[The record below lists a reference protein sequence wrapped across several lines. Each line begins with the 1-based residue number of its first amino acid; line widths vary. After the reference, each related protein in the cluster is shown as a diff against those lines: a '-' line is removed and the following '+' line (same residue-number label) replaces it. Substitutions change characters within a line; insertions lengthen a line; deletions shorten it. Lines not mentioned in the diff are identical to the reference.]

1 MTRNRGKK
9 ALYEVMSKARVKPD
23 RGKIIEHSQPTKPVD
38 NAPLAGRK
46 TTGHLTAES
55 AGIPKSATKWWR
67 KPRIVQ
73 LNAGRIEFSMPYQI
87 AVVLLLVFIFLILVS
102 YRLGQSSQPAGR
114 RQVGRPDTEM
124 QGIRQ
129 PEPATQQMD
138 NTRPIERAISDV
150 SPPSAP
156 PESVKAKTE
165 VAEPVEPMGNNVI
178 VLVEFDRLA
187 DLSPV
192 QAYFSEHGIELEIVP
207 EGGRYF
213 LQTKQL
219 YDNPATPGTDG
230 YKAKQRIAE
239 VGKGYKAP
247 AGYEPFAP
255 HYFSDAYGKK
265 VK

>member
-9 ALYEVMSKARVKPD
+9 ALYEVMSKARVKHD
-23 RGKIIEHSQPTKPVD
+23 RGKIVEHSQPIKPVD
-38 NAPLAGRK
+38 NAYLAGLK
-46 TTGHLTAES
+46 STGRLTAES
-55 AGIPKSATKWWR
+55 AGIQKAAAKWWR
-67 KPRIVQ
+67 KPRIIQ
-73 LNAGRIEFSMPYQI
+73 LNDGRIEFSMPYQI
-87 AVVLLLVFIFLILVS
+87 AVVLLLVFIFMLIAA
-102 YRLGQSSQPAGR
+102 YRLGHYSQPAEHQ
-114 RQVGRPDTEM
+114 QVDQPDTAM

-129 PEPATQQMD
+129 PESATRQTD
-138 NTRPIERAISDV
+138 NTRPVERAIIDAPS
-150 SPPSAP
+150 PSAP
-156 PESVKAKTE
+156 PENVTAKTE
-165 VAEPVEPMGNNVI
+165 VAESAKPTGNNVI

-192 QAYFSEHGIELEIVP
+192 QAHFAEHGIELEIVP
-207 EGGRYF
+207 EAGRYF

-219 YDNPATPGTDG
+219 YENPATPGTDG

-239 VGKGYKAP
+239 VGKEYKAP